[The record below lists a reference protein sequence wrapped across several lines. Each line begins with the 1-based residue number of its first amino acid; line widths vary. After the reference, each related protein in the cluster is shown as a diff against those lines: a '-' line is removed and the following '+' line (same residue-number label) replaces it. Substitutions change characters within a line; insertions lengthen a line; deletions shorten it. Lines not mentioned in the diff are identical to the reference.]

1 MGKIKVLDEK
11 TIKLIAAGEVVERPS
26 SVLKEILENSLDAG
40 ADRII
45 VNLKEGGKEVIEV
58 IDNGSGMDS
67 TDATLAFSMHA
78 TSKIDHGD
86 DLIAINSY
94 GFRGEAL
101 ASIAAVSTVKLST
114 FNGQES
120 AGIAAEH
127 GQISS
132 LSGNKFDQGTQIRV
146 ENLFSNLP
154 ARAKFLRSTPTELA
168 NCQDVF
174 IALALSRIDVDWS
187 FSHNGRELLRLP
199 QAQSLQERIFAIW
212 PDFGRKSYSFEW
224 SRGSLKILAA
234 LGSPEAAR
242 KDRKQQY
249 LLVNGRAVQDRTVQK
264 AISEAYRGFIHRD
277 LQPAYVVHLQLPA
290 QEVDVNV
297 HPRKL
302 EVKFAEPQAIYMA
315 VLTSVRDQLEQKT
328 KQSMSERLA
337 EPSAELTTSPD
348 AKIAFKP
355 ANSVE
360 KSASSYKPSYSRSGQ
375 NGQVLRQH
383 PFEWNKTHA
392 MSASG
397 TTAET
402 ATLAARETQSSQG
415 TNEFTAVYPWQLW
428 GTYIVYELNQQLII
442 VDQHAAAEKVRYEKL
457 RAQLGHPQV
466 QKLLVPDIVEL
477 LPEIKS
483 AALANTDALAKLG
496 LEISDFGGASIQV
509 TGKPAPTPHLDVKH
523 MLNELFEDSDQLNI
537 ERNDSDD
544 LTDWE
549 QTNPKLHLLIAT
561 AACHGSIRAGQLL
574 SIPEMRQLL
583 QDLALCKYP
592 YNCPHGRPVSW
603 QLTRRELEQNFKRI
617 I

>member
-1 MGKIKVLDEK
+1 MGKIKILDEK
-11 TIKLIAAGEVVERPS
+11 TVKLIAAGEVVERPA

-45 VNLKEGGKEVIEV
+45 VNLKEGGKELIEV
-58 IDNGSGMDS
+58 IDNGAGMDS
-67 TDATLAFSMHA
+67 ADAIMAFSMHA
-78 TSKIDHGD
+78 TSKIEHGD
-86 DLIAINSY
+86 DLLAISSY

-101 ASIAAVSTVKLST
+101 ASIAAVSTIKLST
-114 FNGQES
+114 FNGEES
-120 AGIAAEH
+120 AGIFAEH
-127 GQISS
+127 GQIANQP
-132 LSGNKFDQGTQIRV
+132 GAKFDQGTQIRV

-154 ARAKFLRSTPTELA
+154 ARAKFLRSTPTELT
-168 NCQDVF
+168 NCQEVF
-174 IALALSRIDVDWS
+174 IALALSRTDVDWS
-187 FSHNGRELLRLP
+187 LSHNDRELLRLP
-199 QAQSLQERIFAIW
+199 QTSNLQERIFAIW
-212 PDFGRKSYSFEW
+212 PDFGRKSYVYEW
-224 SRGSLKILAA
+224 TRGNLKISAA

-277 LQPAYVVHLQLPA
+277 LQPAYVIHLQLPA

-302 EVKFAEPQAIYMA
+302 EVKFAEPQAVYMA

-337 EPSAELTTSPD
+337 GSSDVFTPAPEPE
-348 AKIAFKP
+348 IAFKSP
-355 ANSVE
+355 ISAE
-360 KSASSYKPSYSRSGQ
+360 KSSSQYKSPYSHGKGNSQ
-375 NGQVLRQH
+375 LLKQH
-383 PFEWNKTHA
+383 SFEWSH
-392 MSASG
+392 SSPSSQ
-397 TTAET
+397 TTLQRAAEV
-402 ATLAARETQSSQG
+402 APERETQGSKEISPFYG
-415 TNEFTAVYPWQLW
+415 INPWQLW
-428 GTYIVYELNQQLII
+428 GTYIVYELNQQLVV

-457 RAQLGHPQV
+457 RAQLGHPQI

-483 AALANTDALAKLG
+483 AALANADTLSKLG
-496 LEISDFGGASIQV
+496 LELSDFGGTSIQV

-523 MLNELFEDSDQLNI
+523 MLEELFTDSSKLNI
-537 ERNDSDD
+537 ERSDSDD

-561 AACHGSIRAGQLL
+561 TACHGSIRAGQLL
-574 SIPEMRQLL
+574 TVQEMRQLL
-583 QDLALCKYP
+583 QDLAQCKYP